1 MAAAPERPK
10 QPPPEEDPARIEAEA
25 IALNLRQFS
34 LRFGGNPVGNNAEI
48 VKELDGGNPAGAR
61 YLPAE
66 LMRLN
71 AQGELIDLWGTP
83 YFFHQE
89 SKDRIEVRSAGPD
102 KVLWN
107 GDDIVEK

>member
-1 MAAAPERPK
+1 MVASPDRPK
-10 QPPPEEDPARIEAEA
+10 LPPPEEDPAQMEAEA

-71 AQGELIDLWGTP
+71 DQGELIDRWGTP